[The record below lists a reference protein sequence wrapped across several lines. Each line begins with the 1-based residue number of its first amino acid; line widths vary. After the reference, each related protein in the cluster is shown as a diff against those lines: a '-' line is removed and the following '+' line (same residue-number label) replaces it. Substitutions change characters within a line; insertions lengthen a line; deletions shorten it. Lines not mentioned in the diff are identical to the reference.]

1 MAKYTRESATR
12 RITSKGGRIEAL
24 SSSSN
29 GTTIGKIDMTNAD
42 AGNGT
47 WGAVDYLTRHG
58 GYVVTGYPGDNS
70 QGKQKKASHG
80 SRDRRRESMEMIDA

>member
-1 MAKYTRESATR
+1 MAKYTRESAIR
-12 RITSKGGRIEAL
+12 RITSKGGRIEAP
-24 SSSSN
+24 SFTPN
-29 GTTIGKIDMTNAD
+29 GTTIGTIDMTNAD

-58 GYVVTGYPGDNS
+58 GYVVTGYPGDS
-70 QGKQKKASHG
+70 QRKPKKASHD

>member
-1 MAKYTRESATR
+1 MAKYTRESATQ
-12 RITSKGGRIEAL
+12 RITSKGGRIEAP

-47 WGAVDYLTRHG
+47 WGAVDYLTGHG
-58 GYVVTGYPGDNS
+58 WYVVTGYPGDN
-70 QGKQKKASHG
+70 QGKSKRSAQG
-80 SRDRRRESMEMIDA
+80 SRDRGRESMEMVDA

>member
-1 MAKYTRESATR
+1 MAKYTRESAIR
-12 RITSKGGRIEAL
+12 RITSTGGRIESP
-24 SSSSN
+24 SSTPN

-58 GYVVTGYPGDNS
+58 GYVVTGYPGDN
-70 QGKQKKASHG
+70 QGKPKKAHHG
-80 SRDRRRESMEMIDA
+80 SRDRRRESMEMIEA